1 MDKRKKRRAN
11 IIVFVVLAAVLAA
24 AARPAMRFF
33 SELLFAEGTTV
44 YSETV
49 VLLICGA
56 LAIVFLTILSGILA
70 LTNGPA
76 KGSALAIFAVAAVC
90 GMMLYLSIRNAPAPE
105 PEASGTPRPTV
116 TPPEV
121 EIVVKPRTSN
131 NPESGTVIYRRYS
144 SQPAWVSVQNNS
156 QSDICFRMVDRHG
169 VMVLIFYVRAGESCR
184 LPAPTG
190 TYFFLCATGRLWE
203 GEETYFG
210 EKTRFRKLPELFPL
224 EKDSVAEI
232 VLSQGL
238 PELVNI
244 TQKEYENYWK

>member
-1 MDKRKKRRAN
+1 MDKKKRRAN
-11 IIVFVVLAAVLAA
+11 IIIFVVLAAVLAA
-24 AARPAMRFF
+24 AAKPAMRFF
-33 SELLFAEGTTV
+33 RELVFADGTTV

-56 LAIVFLTILSGILA
+56 LAIVVLTILSGVLA

-76 KGSALAIFAVAAVC
+76 KGSALLIFAVAVIC
-90 GMMLYLSIRNAPAPE
+90 GTMLYLSIRDAPAPE
-105 PEASGTPRPTV
+105 AEAPGTPRPTV

-121 EIVVKPRTSN
+121 EIVVQPRKST
-131 NPESGTVIYRRYS
+131 NPESGTIIYRRYS
-144 SQPAWVSVQNNS
+144 NQTAWVSVQNDS

-169 VMVLIFYVRAGESCR
+169 VMVLIFYVRAGESCK

-190 TYFFLCATGRLWE
+190 TYYFLCATGRVWE

-224 EKDSVAEI
+224 ERDSVAEI
-232 VLSQGL
+232 VLSPGL
-238 PELVNI
+238 HELENI
-244 TQKEYENYWK
+244 TQKEYEDYWK

>member
-1 MDKRKKRRAN
+1 MDKKKRRAN
-11 IIVFVVLAAVLAA
+11 IIIFIVLAAILAVA
-24 AARPAMRFF
+24 VRPAMRFF
-33 SELLFAEGTTV
+33 NELVFADGTTV

-56 LAIVFLTILSGILA
+56 LAIILLTILSGILA

-76 KGSALAIFAVAAVC
+76 KGSALLIFAVAVVC
-90 GMMLYLSIRNAPAPE
+90 GMMLYLSIRDTPPAAAE
-105 PEASGTPRPTV
+105 PSGTPRPTV

-121 EIVVKPRTSN
+121 EIVVQPKKSA
-131 NPESGTVIYRRYS
+131 NPESGTVIFRRYS
-144 SQPAWVSVQNNS
+144 NQTAWVSVQNGS

-169 VMVLIFYVRAGESCR
+169 VMVLIFYVRTGESCR

-203 GEETYFG
+203 GEDTYFG

-224 EKDSVAEI
+224 ERNSVAEI
-232 VLSQGL
+232 VLTPGL
-238 PELVNI
+238 PELENS
-244 TQKEYENYWK
+244 TKKEYEDYWK

>member
-1 MDKRKKRRAN
+1 MDKKKRRAN
-11 IIVFVVLAAVLAA
+11 IIVFIVLAVALAA
-24 AARPAMRFF
+24 AAKPAMRFF
-33 SELLFAEGTTV
+33 SELIFTEGTTV

-56 LAIVFLTILSGILA
+56 LAIIVLTVLSGVLA

-76 KGSALAIFAVAAVC
+76 KGSALLIFAVAVIC
-90 GMMLYLSIRNAPAPE
+90 GMMLYLSIRDAPAPE
-105 PEASGTPRPTV
+105 AEPTGTPRPTV

-121 EIVVKPRTSN
+121 EIVIQPRKSA

-144 SQPAWVSVQNNS
+144 NQPAWVSVQNNS

-169 VMVLIFYVRAGESCR
+169 VMVLIFYVRAGESCK

-210 EKTRFRKLPELFPL
+210 EKTRFRKLPDYFPL
-224 EKDSVAEI
+224 DKGSVAEI
-232 VLSQGL
+232 VLSPGL
-238 PELVNI
+238 PELKDI
-244 TQKEYENYWK
+244 TQKEYEDYWK

>member
-1 MDKRKKRRAN
+1 MDKKKRRAN
-11 IIVFVVLAAVLAA
+11 IIIFIVLAAILAV

-33 SELLFAEGTTV
+33 SELVFADGTTV

-56 LAIVFLTILSGILA
+56 MAIILLTILSGVLA

-76 KGSALAIFAVAAVC
+76 KGSALLIFAVAVVC
-90 GMMLYLSIRNAPAPE
+90 GMMLYLSVRDTP
-105 PEASGTPRPTV
+105 PEAAEPSGTPRPTV

-121 EIVVKPRTSN
+121 EIVVQPKKSA
-131 NPESGTVIYRRYS
+131 NPESGTVIFRRYS
-144 SQPAWVSVQNNS
+144 NQTAWVSVQNGS

-169 VMVLIFYVRAGESCR
+169 VMVLIFYVRTGESCR

-224 EKDSVAEI
+224 ERNSVAEI
-232 VLSQGL
+232 VLTPGL
-238 PELVNI
+238 PELENS
-244 TQKEYENYWK
+244 TKKEYEDYWK